1 MIVIVGAGLAGLACA
16 TELHRQGKPFL
27 ILDAADVPGG
37 RLRTSIRDG
46 FTLDH
51 GFQVVLS
58 SYSAVS
64 KVVDIAS
71 LQPRYFESGALLAHE
86 GRFAHLA
93 NPIRHPLALF
103 ENLTSPVFSFRD
115 KFLLSTLVTR
125 VTMSRDASLL
135 FRCKSTKDLSTR
147 DFLQQFGFSPFFLSR
162 FAEPFFGGVLLDGD
176 LGTSAGLFLYYLKKF
191 TTGRAWLPA
200 SGIAAIPTQMAFRL
214 PAGSLR
220 LRTRVMALDVKNH
233 RACGVTL
240 ENGEHIAA
248 SSIVLALDEP
258 TVCQL
263 LERPAPERARSVA
276 VVYFKSRQSIYP
288 NPCLVLPESGS
299 GLVRHFAQVTN
310 VAPEFAPR
318 GFHLI
323 TASVLDFSDLSD
335 ESLAHAVKMEIAAI
349 FPNASASLEYLE
361 TIHVPYA
368 VPSQPPSFAN
378 RKPFADLPD
387 GIYAAGDWMGGAS
400 IQSAI
405 SSGLDSAHSILN
417 HSTLYP

>member
-16 TELHRQGKPFL
+16 TALHRQGRPFL
-27 ILDAADVPGG
+27 LLDAADASGG
-37 RLRTSIRDG
+37 RLRTSHRDG

-71 LQPRYFESGALLAHE
+71 LQPRYFESGALLAHG
-86 GRFAHLA
+86 GRFTHLA
-93 NPIRHPLALF
+93 NPLRHPKTLV
-103 ENLTSPVFSFRD
+103 ENLISSAFSLRD
-115 KFLLSTLVTR
+115 KLLLGALVTR
-125 VTMSRDASLL
+125 TVMSSDSLL
-135 FRCKSTKDLSTR
+135 LSRCARIDDLSSQ
-147 DFLQQFGFSPFFLSR
+147 DFLRRFGFSALFVGR
-162 FAEPFFGGVLLDGD
+162 FAEPFFGGVLLDSD

-191 TTGRAWLPA
+191 STGRAWLPA
-200 SGIAAIPTQMAFRL
+200 GGIAAFPAQMASAL
-214 PAGSLR
+214 PSNSLR
-220 LRTRVMALDVKNH
+220 LRTRVMALDIKNE

-349 FPNASASLEYLE
+349 FPNASASMEYLE
-361 TIHVPYA
+361 TIRVPYA
-368 VPSQPPSFAN
+368 VPAQPPRFAN
-378 RKPFADLPD
+378 RKPFPNLPA
-387 GIYAAGDWMGGAS
+387 GVFVAGDWASGAS

-417 HSTLYP
+417 PLYP

>member
-16 TELHRQGKPFL
+16 TALQRQGKPFL
-27 ILDAADVPGG
+27 LLDASDTPGG
-37 RLRTSIRDG
+37 RLRTSFRDG

-58 SYSAVS
+58 SYSAVA
-64 KVVDIAS
+64 KVVNIAS
-71 LQPRYFESGALLAHE
+71 LKPRYFESGALLAHG
-86 GRFAHLA
+86 GRFTHLA
-93 NPIRHPLALF
+93 NPLRHPHALV
-103 ENLTSPVFSFRD
+103 EDLTTTAFSLRD
-115 KFLLSTLVTR
+115 KLLLGALVTR
-125 VTMSRDASLL
+125 TVMSSDSRLLSRCARRD
-135 FRCKSTKDLSTR
+135 DLSTQ
-147 DFLQQFGFSPFFLSR
+147 DFLRRFGFSALFVAR
-162 FAEPFFGGVLLDGD
+162 FAQPFFGGVLLDGD

-191 TTGRAWLPA
+191 STGRAWLPA
-200 SGIAAIPTQMAFRL
+200 GGIAAFPTQMASAL
-214 PAGSLR
+214 PSNSLR
-220 LRTRVMALDVKNH
+220 LRTRVMALDIKNE

-240 ENGEHIAA
+240 EHGEHIAA

-276 VVYFKSRQSIYP
+276 VVYFKSRQSIYSHS
-288 NPCLVLPESGS
+288 CLVLPESGS

-323 TASVLDFSDLSD
+323 SASVLDFSALSD
-335 ESLAHAVKMEIAAI
+335 ESLAHAVKMEITAL
-349 FPNASASLEYLE
+349 FPNTSHSLEYLE
-361 TIHVPYA
+361 TIRVPYA
-368 VPSQPPSFAN
+368 VPAQPPGFAN
-378 RKPFADLPD
+378 RKPIPNLPA
-387 GIYAAGDWMGGAS
+387 GVFAAGDWASGAS

-417 HSTLYP
+417 LLYP

>member
-16 TELHRQGKPFL
+16 TALQRQGKPFL
-27 ILDAADVPGG
+27 LLDAADAPGG
-37 RLRTSIRDG
+37 RLRTSHRDG

-58 SYSAVS
+58 SYSAVA
-64 KVVDIAS
+64 KVVDIPA
-71 LQPRYFESGALLAHE
+71 LKPRYFESGALLAHG
-86 GRFAHLA
+86 GRLTHLA
-93 NPIRHPLALF
+93 NPLRHPHALV
-103 ENLTSPVFSFRD
+103 EDLTTTAFSLRD
-115 KFLLSTLVTR
+115 KLLLGALVTR
-125 VTMSRDASLL
+125 TVMSSDSLL
-135 FRCKSTKDLSTR
+135 LARCARRDDLSTQ
-147 DFLQQFGFSPFFLSR
+147 DFLRRFGFSAFFVSR
-162 FAEPFFGGVLLDGD
+162 FAQPFFGGVLLDGD

-191 TTGRAWLPA
+191 STGRAWLPA
-200 SGIAAIPTQMAFRL
+200 GGIAAFPAQMASAL
-214 PAGSLR
+214 PSNSLR
-220 LRTRVMALDVKNH
+220 LRTRVMALDIKNE

-240 ENGEHIAA
+240 KNGEHIAA

-323 TASVLDFSDLSD
+323 TASVLGFSDLSD

-361 TIHVPYA
+361 TIRVSYA
-368 VPSQPPSFAN
+368 VPAQPPRFAN
-378 RKPFADLPD
+378 RKPFPNLPT
-387 GIYAAGDWMGGAS
+387 GVFAAGDWASGAS

-417 HSTLYP
+417 PLYP

>member
-16 TELHRQGKPFL
+16 TELHRHGKPFL
-27 ILDAADVPGG
+27 LLDAGDTPGG
-37 RLRTSIRDG
+37 RLRTSFRDG

-64 KVVDIAS
+64 KVVDIPS
-71 LQPRYFESGALLAHE
+71 LKPRYFESGALLAHG
-86 GRFAHLA
+86 GRLTHLA
-93 NPIRHPLALF
+93 NPLRHPQALV
-103 ENLTSPVFSFRD
+103 ENLTSSAFSLRD
-115 KFLLSTLVTR
+115 KLLLGTLVTR
-125 VTMSRDASLL
+125 VTLSSDTELLSRCARRD
-135 FRCKSTKDLSTR
+135 DLSTQ
-147 DFLQQFGFSPFFLSR
+147 DFLRRFGFSALFVAR
-162 FAEPFFGGVLLDGD
+162 FAQPFFGGVLLDGD

-191 TTGRAWLPA
+191 STGRAWLPA
-200 SGIAAIPTQMAFRL
+200 GGIAAFPTQMASAL
-214 PAGSLR
+214 PSNSLR
-220 LRTRVMALDVKNH
+220 LRTRVMALDIKNE

-240 ENGEHIAA
+240 EHGEHIAA

-276 VVYFKSRQSIYP
+276 VVYFKSRQSIYSHS
-288 NPCLVLPESGS
+288 CLVLPESGS

-323 TASVLDFSDLSD
+323 SASVLDFSALSD
-335 ESLAHAVKMEIAAI
+335 ESLAHAVKMEITAL
-349 FPNASASLEYLE
+349 FPNTSHSLEYLE
-361 TIHVPYA
+361 TIRVPYA
-368 VPSQPPSFAN
+368 VPAQPPGFAN
-378 RKPFADLPD
+378 RKPIPNLPA
-387 GIYAAGDWMGGAS
+387 GVFAAGDWASGAS

-417 HSTLYP
+417 LLYP

>member
-16 TELHRQGKPFL
+16 TELHRHGKPFL
-27 ILDAADVPGG
+27 LLDAGDTPGG
-37 RLRTSIRDG
+37 RLRTSFRDG

-64 KVVDIAS
+64 KVVDIES
-71 LQPRYFESGALLAHE
+71 LQPRYFESGALLAHG
-86 GRFAHLA
+86 GRLTHLA
-93 NPIRHPLALF
+93 NPLRHPQALF
-103 ENLTSPVFSFRD
+103 ENLTSSAFSLRD
-115 KFLLSTLVTR
+115 KLLLGTLVAR
-125 VTMSRDASLL
+125 VTLSSDAELL
-135 FRCKSTKDLSTR
+135 FRCKSTQDLSTQ
-147 DFLQQFGFSPFFLSR
+147 DFLLRFGFSALFVAR

-200 SGIAAIPTQMAFRL
+200 SGIAAIPTQMASRL

-240 ENGEHIAA
+240 DNGERIAA

-258 TVCQL
+258 SLCHL
-263 LERPAPERARSVA
+263 LGRPSPAPARGVA

-299 GLVRHFAQVTN
+299 GRVRHFAQVTN
-310 VAPEFAPR
+310 VAPEFAPP

-323 TASVLDFSDLSD
+323 SASVLDFADFTD
-335 ESLAHAVKMEIAAI
+335 EMLAQSVKSEIAAI
-349 FPNASASLEYLE
+349 FPNASASLQYLD
-361 TIHVPYA
+361 TIRVPYA
-368 VPSQPPSFAN
+368 LPSQPPGFAN
-378 RKPFADLPD
+378 RKPFTDMPKGL
-387 GIYAAGDWMGGAS
+387 YAAGDWASGAS

-417 HSTLYP
+417 SLCP

>member
-16 TELHRQGKPFL
+16 TELHRHGKPFL
-27 ILDAADVPGG
+27 LLDAGDTPGG
-37 RLRTSIRDG
+37 RLRTSFRDG

-64 KVVDIAS
+64 KVVDIES
-71 LQPRYFESGALLAHE
+71 LQPRYFESGALLAHG
-86 GRFAHLA
+86 GRLTYLA
-93 NPIRHPLALF
+93 NPLRHPQALF
-103 ENLTSPVFSFRD
+103 ENLTSSAFSLRD
-115 KFLLSTLVTR
+115 KLLLGTLVTR
-125 VTMSRDASLL
+125 AVMSSDAELL
-135 FRCKSTKDLSTR
+135 SRCKSTQDLSTQ
-147 DFLQQFGFSPFFLSR
+147 DFLRRFGFSALFVAR
-162 FAEPFFGGVLLDGD
+162 FAEPFFGGVLLDSD

-200 SGIAAIPTQMAFRL
+200 SGIAAIPTQMASRL

-240 ENGEHIAA
+240 DNGERIAA

-258 TVCQL
+258 SLFHL
-263 LERPAPERARSVA
+263 LGRHAPAPARGVA
-276 VVYFKSRQSIYP
+276 VVYFKSRQSVYP

-299 GLVRHFAQVTN
+299 GRVRHFAQVTN
-310 VAPEFAPR
+310 VAPEFAPPE
-318 GFHLI
+318 FHLI
-323 TASVLDFSDLSD
+323 SASVLDFSDLSD
-335 ESLAHAVKMEIAAI
+335 ESLGHVVKKEIAAV
-349 FPNASASLEYLE
+349 FPNTSHSLEYLQ
-361 TIHVPYA
+361 TIRVPYA
-368 VPSQPPSFAN
+368 VPSQPPGFAN
-378 RKPFADLPD
+378 RKPFADMPKGL
-387 GIYAAGDWMGGAS
+387 YASGDWASGAS

-417 HSTLYP
+417 SLCP

>member
-1 MIVIVGAGLAGLACA
+1 
-16 TELHRQGKPFL
+16 
-27 ILDAADVPGG
+27 
-37 RLRTSIRDG
+37 
-46 FTLDH
+46 
-51 GFQVVLS
+51 
-58 SYSAVS
+58 
-64 KVVDIAS
+64 
-71 LQPRYFESGALLAHE
+71 
-86 GRFAHLA
+86 
-93 NPIRHPLALF
+93 
-103 ENLTSPVFSFRD
+103 
-115 KFLLSTLVTR
+115 
-125 VTMSRDASLL
+125 MSRDASLL

-248 SSIVLALDEP
+248 SSIVLALAEP

>member
-16 TELHRQGKPFL
+16 TELHRHGKPFL
-27 ILDAADVPGG
+27 LLDAGDTPGG
-37 RLRTSIRDG
+37 RLRTSFRDG

-64 KVVDIAS
+64 KVVDIES
-71 LQPRYFESGALLAHE
+71 LQPRYFESGALLAHG
-86 GRFAHLA
+86 GRLTHLA
-93 NPIRHPLALF
+93 NPLRHPQALF
-103 ENLTSPVFSFRD
+103 ENLTSSAFSLRD
-115 KFLLSTLVTR
+115 KLLLGTLVTR
-125 VTMSRDASLL
+125 VVMSSDAELL
-135 FRCKSTKDLSTR
+135 FRCKSTQDLSTQ
-147 DFLQQFGFSPFFLSR
+147 DFLRRFGFSALFVAR

-200 SGIAAIPTQMAFRL
+200 GGIAALPSQMASAL
-214 PAGSLR
+214 PPDSLR
-220 LRTRVMALDVKNH
+220 LRLRIKALDIKNDC
-233 RACGVTL
+233 ASGVTL
-240 ENGEHIAA
+240 DNGERIAA

-258 TVCQL
+258 SLCHL
-263 LERPAPERARSVA
+263 LGRPSPAPARGVA

-299 GLVRHFAQVTN
+299 GRVRHFAQVTN
-310 VAPEFAPR
+310 VAPEFAPP

-323 TASVLDFSDLSD
+323 SASVLDFADLSD
-335 ESLAHAVKMEIAAI
+335 ESLADVVKNEITSL
-349 FPNASASLEYLE
+349 FSNTSHSLEYLE
-361 TIHVPYA
+361 TIRVPYA
-368 VPSQPPSFAN
+368 VPSQPPGFAN
-378 RKPFADLPD
+378 RKPFTDMPKGL
-387 GIYAAGDWMGGAS
+387 YAAGDWASGAS

-417 HSTLYP
+417 SLCP